1 VSALETANPRLS
13 AHDVAVGSWSKPV
26 RNPFGVMD
34 VPDPND
40 EEVMQFAGS
49 TTLDESA
56 DDENASPGASIKA
69 IQPSHVPGS
78 A

>member
-13 AHDVAVGSWSKPV
+13 AHDVAVGSWSKSM

-40 EEVMQFAGS
+40 EEVMHFAGS
-49 TTLDESA
+49 TTLEESA
-56 DDENASPGASIKA
+56 AGENASPGAPI
-69 IQPSHVPGS
+69 
-78 A
+78 